1 MLKTSNVFLRH
12 LPRSFSTKLSPKG
25 VTLNKD
31 KDKDKD
37 SLKSKA
43 GSKVFI
49 PPIAA
54 EYGFSYKYLYNQAV
68 KKYNKD
74 NPNNKMELITWGIE

>member
-12 LPRSFSTKLSPKG
+12 LPRSFSTKVSPKG
-25 VTLNKD
+25 VTLN

-43 GSKVFI
+43 GSKAFYTSNFYRI
-49 PPIAA
+49 W
-54 EYGFSYKYLYNQAV
+54 FFL
-68 KKYNKD
+68 
-74 NPNNKMELITWGIE
+74 

>member
-1 MLKTSNVFLRH
+1 MLKTSNIFYRPLS
-12 LPRSFSTKLSPKG
+12 RSFSTKLSSKG

-31 KDKDKD
+31 KD

-43 GSKVFI
+43 CSKVFI
-49 PPIAA
+49 PPIAT